1 MAAVIKPGRDA
12 VEACLKRVSG
22 SPARLDRFD
31 KAVCDVP
38 LLVPYSPLGRKGLI
52 AQIPP
57 LPRRCTLPQ
66 PPIQLDPNRDRQQTG
81 TKMSSRFLVRQ
92 GSQTVIVRIPAQE
105 PPSPVAVAQCTLIV
119 NLMVCATWLGLW
131 VEYDMAENCDKELRL
146 WYDLVLG
153 GMAFGLACDL
163 GAVIAA
169 RLESKPLLKMCK
181 VLHNLDQLFEL
192 GVMLW
197 GIALAYGKKSD
208 RVGAG
213 GCKVLAT
220 WQKVNATFI
229 LVVASL
235 AMCMILTGGGE
246 DAEKAEETYV
256 GAEMTKRM
264 RTQKGHDSREPER
277 ARQDLEAPTPR
288 SRGTA

>member
-1 MAAVIKPGRDA
+1 
-12 VEACLKRVSG
+12 
-22 SPARLDRFD
+22 
-31 KAVCDVP
+31 
-38 LLVPYSPLGRKGLI
+38 
-52 AQIPP
+52 
-57 LPRRCTLPQ
+57 
-66 PPIQLDPNRDRQQTG
+66 
-81 TKMSSRFLVRQ
+81 MSSRFLVRQ
-92 GSQTVIVRIPAQE
+92 GSERLGRNAE
-105 PPSPVAVAQCTLIV
+105 EPSPVAVAQCTLIV

-131 VEYDMAENCDKELRL
+131 AGYDMAENCDKELRL

-197 GIALAYGKKSD
+197 GVALAWGTKSD

-220 WQKVNATFI
+220 WQKINATAI
-229 LVVASL
+229 LCFGALVMGAVLFGA
-235 AMCMILTGGGE
+235 GE
-246 DAEKAEETYV
+246 DAEKAEEKYV

-264 RTQKGHDSREPER
+264 RAQ
-277 ARQDLEAPTPR
+277 QDLEENLEAPTPR

>member
-1 MAAVIKPGRDA
+1 M
-12 VEACLKRVSG
+12 
-22 SPARLDRFD
+22 
-31 KAVCDVP
+31 
-38 LLVPYSPLGRKGLI
+38 LVPYSPLGRKGLI
-52 AQIPP
+52 ARIPP

-105 PPSPVAVAQCTLIV
+105 PPSPVAEAMCALIV
-119 NLMVCATWLGLW
+119 NLIVAAAWLGLW
-131 VEYDMAENCDKELRL
+131 VDYDMAENCDKELRL

-197 GIALAYGKKSD
+197 GIAVAYGKKSD

-246 DAEKAEETYV
+246 DAEKSTEKYV
-256 GAEMTKRM
+256 STEMKQRM
-264 RTQKGHDSREPER
+264 RAQQELEEN
-277 ARQDLEAPTPR
+277 LEAPTPR

>member
-1 MAAVIKPGRDA
+1 
-12 VEACLKRVSG
+12 
-22 SPARLDRFD
+22 
-31 KAVCDVP
+31 
-38 LLVPYSPLGRKGLI
+38 
-52 AQIPP
+52 
-57 LPRRCTLPQ
+57 
-66 PPIQLDPNRDRQQTG
+66 
-81 TKMSSRFLVRQ
+81 MSSRFLVRQ

-131 VEYDMAENCDKELRL
+131 AGYDMAENCDKELRL
-146 WYDLVLG
+146 WYVLVLG

-169 RLESKPLLKMCK
+169 RLESSWLKICK

-246 DAEKAEETYV
+246 DAEKAEEMYV